1 MCDVIPAISLGF
13 GVRPGSEMVRCSC
26 LASKMPKFCGFLV
39 IGTAN
44 LYCLGHITVMMPERM
59 SDEEFA
65 EKNIDITPTK
75 DDHK

>member
-1 MCDVIPAISLGF
+1 LGHF
-13 GVRPGSEMVRCSC
+13 I
-26 LASKMPKFCGFLV
+26 LAAYACV
-39 IGTAN
+39 CVAIGTAN

-65 EKNIDITPTK
+65 ETYIDITPTK